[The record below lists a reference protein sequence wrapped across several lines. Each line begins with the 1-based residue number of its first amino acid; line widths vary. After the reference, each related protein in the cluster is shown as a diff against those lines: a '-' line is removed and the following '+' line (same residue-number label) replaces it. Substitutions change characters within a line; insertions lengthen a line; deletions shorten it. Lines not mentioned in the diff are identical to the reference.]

1 VSRLSGA
8 DMSSEPMVRE
18 MDSAMLHRAQ
28 LAVCQRVIDKVL
40 TVPQAREVLVTLG
53 LDARYV

>member
-1 VSRLSGA
+1 LSGA